1 MNDHIN
7 EQIDFDV
14 EEFVPGVV
22 MATSLKTLGYPH
34 QKSRFIPKCFQ

>member
-7 EQIDFDV
+7 EQINFDV

-22 MATSLKTLGYPH
+22 MATSLKTLGYE
-34 QKSRFIPKCFQ
+34 STFLVWIPKCFQ